1 MTSPLILELHD
12 IGAIKFGEFTL
23 KSGIK
28 SPVYFDFR
36 DVSCFP
42 GLLRRVS
49 EALWKAATDN
59 DVKVDTVC
67 GVPYTALP
75 FSSVIADHH
84 NVPMVIRRKEAKS
97 HGTAKMIEG
106 DRVLTPG
113 SRCLIV
119 EDVVTSGS
127 SVLETVKVLKQAA
140 EGVLVEDAVVLL
152 DRQQGGR
159 QKLLAEGVRMHS
171 VFSVAEVLT
180 VLQSNGK
187 ISDSEA
193 EAVKQFVKDNQFS

>member
-1 MTSPLILELHD
+1 MASELILELQS

-42 GLLRRVS
+42 KLLRKVS
-49 EALWKAATDN
+49 EALWEAAKDN
-59 DVKVDTVC
+59 DVRVDTLC

-75 FSSVIADHH
+75 FSTVIAVDHD
-84 NVPMVIRRKEAKS
+84 VPMVIRRKEAKS
-97 HGTAKMIEG
+97 YGTAKMVEG
-106 DRVLTPG
+106 DRMLTPG

-127 SVLETVKVLKQAA
+127 SVLETVKVLKEAA

-159 QKLLAEGVRMHS
+159 QKLLSEGVRMHS
-171 VFSVAEVLT
+171 VFTVAECLSVLH
-180 VLQSNGK
+180 SHGR
-187 ISDSEA
+187 ISDA
-193 EAVKQFVKDNQFS
+193 EVDAVKQFVKDNQIA